1 MNRKELIDELT
12 ELELEE
18 KAYKR
23 ALDVTYYD
31 NNKRLNNFEQLKQV
45 QKQIRFVKY
54 KLRLLKEMEK

>member
-12 ELELEE
+12 ELELKE

>member
-12 ELELEE
+12 ELELKE

-45 QKQIRFVKY
+45 QNQIRFIKY

>member
-1 MNRKELIDELT
+1 MNRKKLIDELT
-12 ELELEE
+12 ELELKE

-45 QKQIRFVKY
+45 QKQIRFIKY